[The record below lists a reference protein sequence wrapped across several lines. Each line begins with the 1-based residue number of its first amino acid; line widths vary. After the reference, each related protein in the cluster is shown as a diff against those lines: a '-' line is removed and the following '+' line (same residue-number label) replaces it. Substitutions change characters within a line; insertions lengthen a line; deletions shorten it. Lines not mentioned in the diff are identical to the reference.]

1 VSNAN
6 CSATSAPVPVTI
18 STGPNA
24 MLTSIG
30 STQICEGG
38 SVLLTTNNGAGLSY
52 VWKRNGQTIV
62 GANGWTYEADQAGNY
77 TVTVSNSDCNATSAA
92 VAVTM
97 MELEMPV
104 ITASGPTTICEGDN
118 VTLTAAGGANGN
130 YIWTLDGSPRSEE
143 RRVGE
148 EGSARS

>member
-1 VSNAN
+1 HFH
-6 CSATSAPVPVTI
+6 VT
-18 STGPNA
+18 G
-24 MLTSIG
+24 
-30 STQICEGG
+30 
-38 SVLLTTNNGAGLSY
+38 V
-52 VWKRNGQTIV
+52 QTC
-62 GANGWTYEADQAGNY
+62 ALPSSDQAGNY
-77 TVTVSNSDCNATSAA
+77 TVTVSNSDCSATSAA
-92 VAVTM
+92 VVVTM